1 MKRAILILIMAV
13 FAIGLQAQ
21 ERTVERLIKG
31 TYKNYTGAAADT
43 LTLTNQDTI
52 DVVFEYNGPGYVY
65 KLSVKSRFDVIAG
78 ADTTV
83 AVSVFG
89 KEFEDDE
96 TYVQIIAS
104 TLTSA
109 IAANNTVQVLS
120 SDYTETTAAFDVPY
134 TNPTAGT
141 VDTLEYP
148 IQTVTPLDKSYR
160 FYRVRYIIQGDDSVG
175 TGIKLDDVEF
185 KLYANSSK

>member
-43 LTLTNQDTI
+43 LISTNQDTI
-52 DVVFEYNGPGYVY
+52 DVVFEYNGPGYVN
-65 KLSVKSRFDVIAG
+65 KLSVKSRFDVISG

-96 TYVQIIAS
+96 TYIQIIAS

-109 IAANNTVQVLS
+109 IAADNTVQVLS

-148 IQTVTPLDKSYR
+148 IQIVTPLDKSYR